1 MSLGAAGPFRERKMS
16 HRMSDRM
23 SEQKSDRRPEN
34 LSDWMRGRMS
44 KYVKV
49 CQSNMSGWGSD
60 EVSFFCGAWVVWKPK
75 LLNPCAHIHILSFYM
90 HTYIHACMHTFIH
103 TYIHSCLHTF
113 INTYIHIYIL
123 LIFTYVY
130 IYIYIY

>member
-60 EVSFFCGAWVVWKPK
+60 EVSFFFCGAWVVWKPK

-103 TYIHSCLHTF
+103 TYI
-113 INTYIHIYIL
+113 YIL

-130 IYIYIY
+130 IYIFIEIFVHIFLHIHI